1 MPNPDEVQQP
11 TPMTAVG
18 HKKLA
23 KKTCRESGRGRTLK
37 KSEMKPKREIRPR
50 TLSESRHVT
59 FGIAPPPVVS
69 RPIRSNRQNI
79 DYLALNDGLE
89 DNKISSPKRRRKA
102 TYRPRSG
109 PSSTRQA
116 ASKYTASSESQGV
129 KKTGPNSTLP
139 AVPPSASRSTPSDEL
154 TGIPDKIDD
163 QFLPDL
169 VLEHEDPDTTQAVST
184 EEEMDAVAALLSLG
198 EMGND
203 TLDDNNENA
212 ELMPIGGQNVPLD
225 IAPQLIRL
233 DQLNVDNAIAEM
245 IHVDDQLKDTSAN
258 TKTEEQVEVQTVAK
272 PDDAKLDDTNKGNTT
287 ETRSTLPAVPPP
299 ASENTQELATKGTLR
314 TKTYTLKKKTD
325 TKHRSLKCS
334 ECDVVRKSIRELNI
348 HHEEC
353 HNPQIC
359 GNCGKL
365 FKLASSLA
373 RHMYEHNQPKYHCD
387 QCDYSCQF
395 KSELQTHKIVHRKNP
410 SYKCMKANCG
420 KWFMRNWDLT
430 LHLQKHDGVRHD
442 CEHEGCQF
450 STNTKKQLKEHQK
463 SHQDDHQ
470 HVCAK
475 CGKGFK
481 YRSGLK
487 RHRDKD
493 HRSCSLQYRDSL

>member
-1 MPNPDEVQQP
+1 MPNPVEVQQP
-11 TPMTAVG
+11 TPTTAKG
-18 HKKLA
+18 HKNLA
-23 KKTCRESGRGRTLK
+23 KKTCRESGRSRTPK
-37 KSEMKPKREIRPR
+37 KSETKPKWEKRLR
-50 TLSESRHVT
+50 TLSESRQVT

-69 RPIRSNRQNI
+69 RSIRSNRQNI
-79 DYLALNDGLE
+79 DYLTLNDGLE
-89 DNKISSPKRRRKA
+89 DNEVSSPKHRRKA
-102 TYRPRSG
+102 TYRPHSG

-116 ASKYTASSESQGV
+116 ARKYTASSESQGV
-129 KKTGPNSTLP
+129 KRTGSNSTLP
-139 AVPPSASRSTPSDEL
+139 AVPSSTSRSTPSDEL
-154 TGIPDKIDD
+154 PGVPDKIDD
-163 QFLPDL
+163 QILPDL
-169 VLEHEDPDTTQAVST
+169 VLEHEDPNTTQAVST

-225 IAPQLIRL
+225 ITPQPIQL
-233 DQLNVDNAIAEM
+233 DQPDVDNAMAEM
-245 IHVDDQLKDTSAN
+245 IQVDDQSKDTSAN
-258 TKTEEQVEVQTVAK
+258 TKTEEQEEVQTFAK
-272 PDDAKLDDTNKGNTT
+272 PDDAKPDDANKENTT

-299 ASENTQELATKGTLR
+299 AGENKQELATKGTLR
-314 TKTYTLKKKTD
+314 TKTYTLKKKTG
-325 TKHRSLKCS
+325 TKRRSFKCS
-334 ECDVVRKSIRELNI
+334 ECDVIKKSIRELNI

-365 FKLASSLA
+365 FKLTSSLA
-373 RHMYEHNQPKYHCD
+373 RHMYEHNQLNYHCD

-420 KWFMRNWDLT
+420 KWFKRNWDLT
-430 LHLQKHDGVRHD
+430 LHLQKHDGVWLD
-442 CEHEGCQF
+442 CEYEGCQF
-450 STNTKKQLKEHQK
+450 STKTKKQLKEHQK

-470 HVCAK
+470 HVCAI

-493 HRSCSLQYRDSL
+493 H

>member
-1 MPNPDEVQQP
+1 M
-11 TPMTAVG
+11 
-18 HKKLA
+18 
-23 KKTCRESGRGRTLK
+23 S
-37 KSEMKPKREIRPR
+37 KSRQ
-50 TLSESRHVT
+50 VT
-59 FGIAPPPVVS
+59 FGIVPLPVVS
-69 RPIRSNRQNI
+69 RSIHSNRQNI

-89 DNKISSPKRRRKA
+89 DNEVSSPKCRHKA

-116 ASKYTASSESQGV
+116 TRKYTASSESQGV
-129 KKTGPNSTLP
+129 KRTKSNSTLP
-139 AVPPSASRSTPSDEL
+139 VIPPSASRSRQSDEL
-154 TGIPDKIDD
+154 TGVPDKIDD
-163 QFLPDL
+163 QILPDL
-169 VLEHEDPDTTQAVST
+169 ALEHDDPDTTQAIST
-184 EEEMDAVAALLSLG
+184 EEEMDVVTALLSLG

-212 ELMPIGGQNVPLD
+212 ELMPIGGQNVSLD
-225 IAPQLIRL
+225 VTLQPILL

-245 IHVDDQLKDTSAN
+245 IHADDQSKDTSAN
-258 TKTEEQVEVQTVAK
+258 MKTEEQFEVQTVAK
-272 PDDAKLDDTNKGNTT
+272 PDDVKPDDANKENTT

-299 ASENTQELATKGTLR
+299 ASKNKQELATKGTLR

-325 TKHRSLKCS
+325 AKRRSFKCS
-334 ECDVVRKSIRELNI
+334 ECDVVKKSIREFNI

-359 GNCGKL
+359 GTCGKL

-442 CEHEGCQF
+442 CEYEGCQF
-450 STNTKKQLKEHQK
+450 LTNTKKQLKEHQK

-475 CGKGFK
+475 CRKGFK
-481 YRSGLK
+481 YRSSLK

-493 HRSCSLQYRDSL
+493 H